1 MSRFRILIAAVLLAA
16 LLAGATGCKRA
27 SDDSALPADLLA
39 LLPADPTVVI
49 SLSSLDD
56 WEVRRQALA
65 DSTGGPPLLPG
76 GALAEIDLAAIF
88 AEQLPA
94 AAAVAATDRPL
105 VLAVGLPAP
114 LTNQLDVVFVFPVA
128 GDTEVG
134 ELADGEPFRS
144 QLSSGKYLAL
154 ATSAAY
160 TPADSV
166 PALARDRLPGLVSV
180 AVDLEGVVAMYRP
193 LVVMGLAAM
202 AAMPPH
208 EDTDGPAQVL
218 TPAEAAALAKMTG
231 DLMDSV
237 RRQDLAL
244 DLDDEEL
251 DLAWRLDL
259 IPGSPLDPGP
269 QPDFARALALT
280 GALPADAPVKMAAAV
295 DQTRQV
301 DVFSDYYLAAM
312 GKDLARLPEDLAR
325 GIEEW
330 FTGYLETYGYVNV
343 PLASSA
349 GIGPEGVDLTMILAA
364 ADPAGLREHFARQL
378 TILGNLGVGLT
389 VTAVEDQ
396 DLGGVAVH
404 GWHLD
409 WDDAV
414 LTAIVAQADSA
425 QVAPTGG
432 ELLQTMNLL
441 RRLTPD
447 LWLAEVGELLVLT
460 TTTDD
465 TELAARLAAVQAP
478 SGPDP
483 QLAALAKAG
492 GEHTIE
498 VFRGDVAQILAM
510 VFEVMHDA
518 DPELTAE
525 LRSRPMAVTGVAT
538 LDGPRVGFGG
548 TVDVAGL
555 RSTVA
560 TVKHLLAQLEQKHAG
575 HD

>member
-16 LLAGATGCKRA
+16 LLAGATGCNRA
-27 SDDSALPADLLA
+27 GDDSALPADLLA
-39 LLPADPTVVI
+39 LLPADPVVVI
-49 SLSSLDD
+49 SLSCLDD
-56 WEVRRQALA
+56 WEMRRQALA

-88 AEQLPA
+88 AERLPA
-94 AAAVAATDRPL
+94 AAGVAATDRPL
-105 VLAVGLPAP
+105 VLAVGLPAS
-114 LTNQLDVVFVFPVA
+114 LTNQLDMVFVFPVA

-134 ELADGEPFRS
+134 ELADGETFRS
-144 QLSSGKYLAL
+144 QLAKGDYLAL

-160 TPADSV
+160 VPADSV
-166 PALARDRLPGLVSV
+166 PAIARDRLPGLVSV

-202 AAMPPH
+202 AAMPPD
-208 EDTDGPAQVL
+208 EDGPARDM
-218 TPAEAAALAKMTG
+218 TPEEAAALAEVMG

-244 DLDDEEL
+244 DLDSEEL

-280 GALPADAPVKMAAAV
+280 GALPATAPLKMAAAM

-301 DVFSDYYLAAM
+301 DVFSDYYVAAM

-343 PLASSA
+343 PTASSA
-349 GIGPEGVDLTMILAA
+349 GIGPEGIDLTMILAA

-378 TILGNLGVGLT
+378 TTLGNLGVGLT
-389 VTAVEDQ
+389 VTTVEDQ
-396 DLGGVAVH
+396 DLAGVTVH

-409 WDDAV
+409 WDDAA
-414 LTAIVAQADSA
+414 LANAVAQADSA
-425 QVAPTGG
+425 DVAPTGG

-447 LWLAEVGELLVLT
+447 LWLAEVGGLFVLT

-465 TELAARLAAVQAP
+465 AELAARLAAVQAP
-478 SGPDP
+478 GGPDP

-525 LRSRPMAVTGVAT
+525 LRSRPLAVTGVAT

-575 HD
+575 QD